1 MKNFIVSEKKMQEK
15 VRKFSIMLGEKYGVK
30 KVYLFGSLAEGLFLK
45 GSDIDLAVEGMDLE
59 SYLKALAEYRVV
71 DGVHLDILHLS
82 LCKPGIKKQI
92 LKNSNVKILYEK
104 E

>member
-59 SYLKALAEYRVV
+59 RGRYVVALGFSAIDALHLTLAEKQSV
-71 DGVHLDILHLS
+71 DYLNCLR
-82 LCKPGIKKQI
+82 
-92 LKNSNVKILYEK
+92 
-104 E
+104 

>member
-15 VRKFSIMLGEKYGVK
+15 VRKFSIMLAEKYGVK

-71 DGVHLDILHLS
+71 GGVHLDILHLGF
-82 LCKPGIKKQI
+82 CKPGIKEQI